1 MDGFGV
7 ARWRRHGQDRLYVNR
22 TEGGKAVGW
31 YDLKSHQLVITDE
44 SSRTAV
50 VEALTP
56 HLPDVVFTPA
66 PAAAPEPA
74 AMDDIEIS
82 PAGDLAS
89 NQPGDALRRKIA
101 QLEPTLWKRVFARWL
116 SNETTEAHSWAVGLA
131 GERLVGG
138 RLNRL
143 RRGGWKVLHSIQLPS
158 GSDIDHLVIGPPGVF
173 TVNTK
178 HHKGKS
184 VWQGDHA
191 ITVNRSTTRYLPISE
206 SEAERV
212 GRVLSARS
220 GFLVPVRPVLAVV
233 GAASVTTKSALPP
246 VVLLVDGSRV
256 DQRLSGLTPVLAQEQ
271 VDALFAVARQPQTW
285 MR

>member
-1 MDGFGV
+1 M
-7 ARWRRHGQDRLYVNR
+7 
-22 TEGGKAVGW
+22 
-31 YDLKSHQLVITDE
+31 
-44 SSRTAV
+44 
-50 VEALTP
+50 
-56 HLPDVVFTPA
+56 
-66 PAAAPEPA
+66 
-74 AMDDIEIS
+74 
-82 PAGDLAS
+82 
-89 NQPGDALRRKIA
+89 
-101 QLEPTLWKRVFARWL
+101 
-116 SNETTEAHSWAVGLA
+116 GLA